1 MTIAFLRATHVAPD
15 PRVEK
20 EVNSV
25 LLEHPKILILGWDR
39 AGDLPRD
46 EILRFPN
53 GQARILRSRI
63 RSSYG
68 ASLYSLL
75 GMALFQVFLLRQLW
89 KHRKDISAIHAS
101 DLGTALSGLIMA
113 KILRVPLVY
122 DIYDY
127 FVDSFSVPGSL
138 VPVIESIDTFVIN
151 RADVV
156 IIVSENRESQLAK
169 ANPKRLLVIHNSPP
183 ATEVVPNGN
192 LEQTGKRFVYVGIL
206 SEGRLLAEIV
216 ELFSRRPD
224 WHLDIGGFGGLEP
237 TISKYAAEFE
247 NITFHGRL
255 PYAET
260 LKLEAEADCLLAVYD
275 PAVPNHKY
283 SSPNKFYEALMLGL
297 PIIVA
302 GDTGVDALVSKH
314 QVGMVC
320 EYSAASFEQA
330 AEELFSEPRRLA
342 EIQTRARALFETTY
356 SWEIMEQRL
365 LSMYQSITQP
375 AGK

>member
-25 LLEHPKILILGWDR
+25 LKEHPDILILGWDR
-39 AGDLPRD
+39 DGDLARD
-46 EILRFPN
+46 EVLTFPN
-53 GQARILRSRI
+53 GKARILRSGI
-63 RSSYG
+63 KSSYG
-68 ASLYSLL
+68 ASLGTLL
-75 GMALFQVFLLRQLW
+75 GMALFQLFLLRQLW
-89 KHRKDISAIHAS
+89 KHRKGITAIHAS
-101 DLGTALSGLIMA
+101 DLGTAFSGLIMA

-127 FVDSFSVPGSL
+127 FVDSFSVPRAVAPL
-138 VPVIESIDTFVIN
+138 IERIDTFVIN

-156 IIVSENRESQLAK
+156 IIVGENRESQLSKAK
-169 ANPKRLLVIHNSPP
+169 PKQLVVIHNSPP
-183 ATEVVPNGN
+183 ETEVHAVR
-192 LEQTGKRFVYVGIL
+192 TGDPRKRFVYVGIL
-206 SEGRLLAEIV
+206 SEGRLLAELL

-224 WHLDIGGFGGLEP
+224 WHLDIGGFGGLEA
-237 TISKYAAEFE
+237 TARKYAAEFE

-260 LKLEAEADCLLAVYD
+260 LKLEASADCLLAVYD

-302 GDTGVDALVSKH
+302 KDTGVDQLVSAH
-314 QVGMVC
+314 EVGAVC
-320 EYSAASFEQA
+320 DYSAGSFEQA
-330 AEELFSEPRRLA
+330 AERLFADAGELA
-342 EIQTRARALFETTY
+342 DIQQRARALFETTF

-365 LSMYQSITQP
+365 LSIYRSIL
-375 AGK
+375 